1 MGGTVKT
8 YRLGIVA
15 AFAFAV
21 LGAWGVHSQPKT
33 SDSDLTAALR
43 DHVRAE
49 RFAPVATVAA
59 LPAGVRD
66 ELNNLFGDKALEL
79 ADPGMPFQATDLV
92 RTPRLPWRR
101 MVAAGCSAD
110 HCLVYYERGGYAHV
124 YYAALFKV
132 STAGTR
138 FEFGG
143 PAAGGLPDL
152 EAVKDALVAGEVAGQ
167 PTSKHW

>member
-1 MGGTVKT
+1 MAA
-8 YRLGIVA
+8 LGQSP
-15 AFAFAV
+15 
-21 LGAWGVHSQPKT
+21 GPP
-33 SDSDLTAALR
+33 TAAPDALR
-43 DHVRAE
+43 AHLRSE
-49 RFAPVATVAA
+49 RFSALTTVAE
-59 LPAGVRD
+59 LPAGLRD
-66 ELNNLFGDKALEL
+66 ELNNLFGGKSLEL

-143 PAAGGLPDL
+143 PAAGGLPDV
-152 EAVKDALVAGEVAGQ
+152 EAAKGAILAGKVVGQ
-167 PTSKHW
+167 PTSKDW